1 MHSCA
6 SWSETK
12 KSCMVSIFFYLCLL
26 FQVPAA
32 RDQRLF
38 CCFSCRGSLLQ
49 ILQVQVMPTAH
60 TPHSTMTGLSCF
72 KYKITFSTGENIY
85 WEKRV
90 PAWLN
95 SVLCKVWMCLSQFRF
110 QTAPRSGQ
118 SRCMN
123 ATIPNNGEWGS
134 REQGDNLFLI
144 QILALFRS
152 FLRALSTTLKSC
164 LLSP

>member
-12 KSCMVSIFFYLCLL
+12 KSCMVSIFFYLCYYSKSQQLGTNVFFVVL
-26 FQVPAA
+26 VVEAA
-32 RDQRLF
+32 
-38 CCFSCRGSLLQ
+38 CCRFSKSK
-49 ILQVQVMPTAH
+49 VMPTAH

-95 SVLCKVWMCLSQFRF
+95 SVLCKLWMCLSQFRF

-123 ATIPNNGEWGS
+123 ATIPNDGEWGS